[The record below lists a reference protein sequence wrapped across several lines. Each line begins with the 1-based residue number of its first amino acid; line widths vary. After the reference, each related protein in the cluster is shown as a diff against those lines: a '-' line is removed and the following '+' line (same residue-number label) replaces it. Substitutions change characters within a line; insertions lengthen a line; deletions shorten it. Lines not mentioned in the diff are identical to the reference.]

1 MGTSASLISHM
12 DDLPPDERIHP
23 PDIEDENRLVLPA
36 IQNRVS
42 SAPSTRGEERL
53 SRSMSAKYSDDFEPT
68 SPPLTGAQS
77 SRRQSRQ
84 AAVSR
89 ARKVSEIHKLPGIE
103 PDDGDD
109 VVEGDAND
117 SMWSSDILL
126 LP

>member
-1 MGTSASLISHM
+1 MFFGKKNYRASVKTAGSYEESNTNIIL
-12 DDLPPDERIHP
+12 
-23 PDIEDENRLVLPA
+23 
-36 IQNRVS
+36 
-42 SAPSTRGEERL
+42 GEERL

-89 ARKVSEIHKLPGIE
+89 ARKVSEIYKLPGIE